1 MRVLAERYR
10 EVMNYFMVSHTDYF
24 TVTYLDRFVMI
35 HSDYFYG
42 DIQTILW

>member
-10 EVMNYFMVSHTDYF
+10 EVTNHFTVSHTDHF
-24 TVTYLDRFVMI
+24 TVTYLDHFMMI

>member
-10 EVMNYFMVSHTDYF
+10 EVTNYFMVSHIDHF
-24 TVTYLDRFVMI
+24 TVTYLDHFVVI

-42 DIQTILW
+42 DIQTIL